1 MWGLNK
7 TVVKVF
13 WFHYVVTVGLVS
25 VVIVTAAAVVLV
37 RVDVVIAA
45 VFIVVVSVVVVNAA
59 VVSVVVATAIVA
71 VVLVSVFVTAAVV
84 VAVSV
89 VVFNFN
95 LYQTKPYNKSNLCT
109 HKRRH
114 NLYKEGNKPP
124 SPSFLPFS
132 AIRFETL
139 PKKVRHFKVFT

>member
-45 VFIVVVSVVVVNAA
+45 VFIVVVSVVVNAA
-59 VVSVVVATAIVA
+59 VVSGVVATAIVA
-71 VVLVSVFVTAAVV
+71 VFLVSVFVTAAVV

>member
-25 VVIVTAAAVVLV
+25 VVIVTAAAAVLV

-45 VFIVVVSVVVVNAA
+45 VFIVVVSVVVNAA

-84 VAVSV
+84 VVVSV

>member
-45 VFIVVVSVVVVNAA
+45 VFIVVVSVVVNAA

>member
-1 MWGLNK
+1 MTPERQLQCEWGLNK

-37 RVDVVIAA
+37 RVDVV
-45 VFIVVVSVVVVNAA
+45 NAA
-59 VVSVVVATAIVA
+59 VVGVVVATAIVA

-84 VAVSV
+84 VVVSV